1 MKNLTKIFMTVVA
14 GMFAFSCV
22 TDTTED
28 LGVKVEGQKGGVY
41 ELSVSL
47 EATKT
52 QLGEKVDGLYP
63 LYWSEGDAI
72 SVNGVVSNPLTAGGS
87 ANAYFKFNEEVYRP
101 YCVVY
106 PASAAVAV
114 EEEVEETPAPV
125 TVYPVNFLAV
135 QPYTVGTF
143 APEAAPM
150 YGYAAELA
158 EGEAETPIQLN
169 HLTGVLRLAVKGNG
183 EKVTSVVVKTEKGY
197 IAGPHTV
204 DCATGALTALEGA
217 TNNVTVTCGD
227 GLVLGTE
234 ATPIFL
240 TVPAGSY
247 GTFVITIN
255 TESNGKMVVKFNS
268 DSKPVNVGV
277 VREFG
282 EIEFNAT
289 AEAGDEYLIDSAEA
303 LIRFAK
309 AAEAFYPYTSAK
321 VVASI
326 DMTGKA
332 WTPIKNF
339 GEYVFDGG
347 SDEGYEIKG
356 LTAPLFDK
364 TAATIKNVK
373 LTDVAIVE
381 TEAAF
386 SGSIVRVLNGG
397 SLLNCSAE
405 GTLHAN
411 NTTLTLASATSNY
424 NDTAHGGL
432 VGYAY
437 GATIYNCTSDVD
449 VTITSFAAGKYKA
462 SAGGAV
468 GAVGGAAKLNGV
480 TNNGD
485 VTYVGPNYS
494 ANIYLSGV
502 VGKCSGDTTLLE
514 FSNITNNGKVS
525 SAKGSDVN
533 ADFLLSGIIGD
544 VVMADATIV
553 CDKLVNNGAITH
565 NGLADG
571 MRIAGIAAYT
581 TKGSFTN
588 CKNTGALS
596 TAVGSDHTSMYV
608 GGLFAANVTTKTFSN
623 NINEGNMLLADG
635 VTASGYVRL
644 AGVAIGISMSGTE
657 TADIPTI
664 SNCKN
669 YGSFTVGSVKNAST
683 GNGGRL
689 YVGGLFD
696 TIYAGNFSNCVN
708 EATGTITVNTNTWAS
723 GYLIGGFAAY
733 MSSKEGVRTIKVT
746 DCENKGNMTIGQIEG
761 AGAAYAEIGGIS
773 GEAYVGS
780 GDFAIEYLRVKNSGN
795 ITIKGSYTTD
805 NYPYIGGFFGVNNY
819 TEIYCDYCENAGNIN
834 YEATAPN
841 ASVGGFYGYDT
852 NNTRFEMDYCVN
864 SGDITYSGIAGKYVH
879 FGGFCGFRNVSKPTV
894 ITNSTNTGKMTLT
907 GEQTATQ
914 SKSVAYNVGGFI
926 GRNSGSNCSISNST
940 NGELNDTTGKGTITA
955 GALPASVCLA
965 GFIGYTTTALTISG
979 CKNYGPVDQT
989 GKAGQSNTY
998 RVHLAG
1004 IIGTSAAAINITV
1017 NNCENYG
1024 PISYSASASAS
1035 RVDAAGIVAT
1045 TIADATAVISGCKNG
1060 GVISYKA
1067 TTSGGEISIG
1077 GIVGTTQGTTT
1088 VSDCV
1093 NLASGEI
1100 YSSGKATTNYEMG
1113 GIAGSTATIGSS
1125 LINCTN
1131 YGHVNQ
1137 TKASGGTTQIGG
1149 VVGYAYSFK
1158 DIIGCNNFGNI
1169 TFSGTATNKNGNV
1182 GGVIGYGRFKTANAT
1197 DTTAAGVATIKD
1209 CGNYA
1214 DLEFAGTA
1222 GDYYAGGVIGYCRSI
1237 ETGEAHIENLR
1248 NVANITFKSEGK
1260 TATYLGGISGTFGSD
1275 DVGHVLH
1282 GGVFYGDLKGIGM
1295 EGKIA
1300 MTIGTPAGRFEGG
1313 RRVLNTQVGGNV
1325 IFATETGEDANGD
1338 METYDVK
1345 IPITEENWI
1354 NYMYRQPI
1362 TQETAVGDGCSVI
1375 TTKPAVPTK

>member
-1 MKNLTKIFMTVVA
+1 MKNFTKIFFAVVVSL
-14 GMFAFSCV
+14 FAFSCV
-22 TDTTED
+22 QDTTED
-28 LGVKVEGQKGGVY
+28 LGVNIEGQGGVY
-41 ELSVSL
+41 ELAVSL
-47 EATKT
+47 EQSRT
-52 QLGEKVDGLYP
+52 QLGEKVEGLYP

-72 SVNGVVSNPLTAGGS
+72 AVNGNVSAPLAAENAGTS
-87 ANAYFKFNEEVYRP
+87 NATFSFYAVLERP
-101 YCVVY
+101 YCIVY
-106 PASAAVAV
+106 PGSAVVAV
-114 EEEVEETPAPV
+114 EEGEATAPV
-125 TVYPVNFLAV
+125 TVYPVTFAAT
-135 QPYTVGTF
+135 QPYTVGSF
-143 APEAAPM
+143 APQSAPM
-150 YGYAAELA
+150 YGYAAALA
-158 EGEAETPIQLN
+158 EGEEESAIQLN
-169 HLTGVLRLAVKGNG
+169 HLTGVLNLAVRGNG
-183 EKVTSVVVKTEKGY
+183 EKITSIRVQSEKGA

-204 DCATGALTALEGA
+204 DCTNGTLTALEGA
-217 TNNVTVTCGD
+217 SKVVTLTCGE

-234 ATPIFL
+234 ATPFFVA
-240 TVPAGSY
+240 VPAGKY
-247 GTFVITIN
+247 GTFMITIF
-255 TESNGKMVVKFNS
+255 TENHGKMTVKFNS
-268 DSKPVNVGV
+268 DLKPISAGT

-282 EIEFNAT
+282 TVYYEANLADENGEEFI
-289 AEAGDEYLIDSAEA
+289 IDSKEA
-303 LIRFAK
+303 LIEFARI
-309 AAEAFYPYTSAK
+309 AGGFYPRTSAK
-321 VVASI
+321 VTAEI
-326 DMTGKA
+326 DMTGYDWK
-332 WTPIKNF
+332 PVKYF
-339 GEYVFDGG
+339 GEYTFDGG
-347 SDEGYEIKG
+347 NFAIKG
-356 LTAPLFDK
+356 LNAPLFDI
-364 TAATIKNVK
+364 TPATIKNVK
-373 LTDVAIVE
+373 LTDVAIEE

-386 SGSIVRVLNGG
+386 SGSIARVLTG
-397 SLLNCSAE
+397 SLLNCSAA

-432 VGYAY
+432 VGFAN
-437 GATIYNCTSDVD
+437 GATIYNCTSDVA

-468 GAVGGAAKLNGV
+468 GAVSGAAKLNGV

-485 VTYVGPNYS
+485 VTYVGPDYGG
-494 ANIYLSGV
+494 NIYLSGV
-502 VGKCSGDTTLLE
+502 VGKCSAGTTLAE

-544 VVMADATIV
+544 VVMADASIV

-565 NGLADG
+565 NGLANG
-571 MRIAGIAAYT
+571 MRIAGIAAYST
-581 TKGSFTN
+581 TGSFTN

-596 TAVGSDHTSMYV
+596 TAVGSGHTSMYV
-608 GGLFAANVTTKTFSN
+608 GGLFSATVTTKTFTN
-623 NINEGNMLLADG
+623 NINEGNISLADG
-635 VTASGYVRL
+635 VTVSGYVRL
-644 AGVAIGISMSGTE
+644 TGVATGISMPGSE
-657 TADIPTI
+657 VADIPTV
-664 SNCKN
+664 SGCKN
-669 YGSFTVGSVKNAST
+669 YGSITVGSVKNAST

-689 YVGGLFD
+689 YVGGMFD
-696 TIYAGNFSNCVN
+696 TIYAGNFSNCTN

-733 MSSKEGVRTIKVT
+733 MSSHDGVRTIKVT

-864 SGDITYSGIAGKYVH
+864 SGNITYSGIAGKYVH
-879 FGGFCGFRNVSKPTV
+879 FGGFCGFRNVSTPTV

-979 CKNYGPVDQT
+979 CTNYGPVDQT
-989 GKAGQSNTY
+989 GKAGLNNTY
-998 RVHLAG
+998 RAHIAG
-1004 IIGTSAAAINITV
+1004 IIGTSADAINITV

-1024 PISYSASASAS
+1024 PISYSASASTG
-1035 RVDAAGIVAT
+1035 RVDVAGIVAT
-1045 TIADATAVISGCKNG
+1045 TIGNATAVISGCKNG
-1060 GVISYKA
+1060 GVISFKA
-1067 TTSGGEISIG
+1067 TSAGGEISIG

-1100 YSSGKATTNYEMG
+1100 YSSGKATTNYEVG
-1113 GIAGSTATIGSS
+1113 GIAGSTATDGSS
-1125 LINCTN
+1125 LYNCTN

-1137 TKASGGTTQIGG
+1137 AKASGGTTQVGG
-1149 VVGYAYSFK
+1149 VVGYAYRCT
-1158 DIIGCNNFGNI
+1158 DIIGCNNFGKI
-1169 TFSGTATNKNGNV
+1169 TFSGTATSKNGNV
-1182 GGVIGYGRFKTANAT
+1182 GGVIGYVRFQYT
-1197 DTTAAGVATIKD
+1197 DKVVTIKD

-1237 ETGEAHIENLR
+1237 EKGAAHLENLR

-1260 TATYLGGISGTFGSD
+1260 TSSYLGGICGTFGSD
-1275 DVGHVLH
+1275 AAGHVLQ

-1300 MTIGTPAGRFEGG
+1300 MAIGTPAGRLEGG
-1313 RRVLNTQVGGNV
+1313 RRVLNTQFGGNV

-1338 METYDVK
+1338 VETYDVK

-1362 TQETAVGDGCSVI
+1362 TQEIALGDGCSVI
-1375 TTKPAVPTK
+1375 TTKPSVPTK

>member
-1 MKNLTKIFMTVVA
+1 MKNLTKIFMAVVA

-28 LGVKVEGQKGGVY
+28 LGVKLEGQGGVY
-41 ELSVSL
+41 EVAISL
-47 EATKT
+47 AEATKT
-52 QLGEKVDGLYP
+52 QLGEKVDGLYQ

-72 SVNGVVSNPLTAGGS
+72 AINGVNSLPLTAGGS
-87 ANAYFKFNEEVYRP
+87 ANAYFTFNEPVTRP

-106 PASAAVAV
+106 PAAEGAG
-114 EEEVEETPAPV
+114 EG
-125 TVYPVNFLAV
+125 TVYPVTFATT
-135 QPYTVGTF
+135 QPYTVDTF
-143 APEAAPM
+143 APQAAPM
-150 YGYAAELA
+150 YGYAAELG
-158 EGEAETPIQLN
+158 EGKEESAIQLN
-169 HLTGVLRLAVKGNG
+169 HLTGVLRLAIKGNG

-217 TNNVTVTCGD
+217 TNNVTVTCGE
-227 GLVLGTE
+227 GLALGAE
-234 ATPIFL
+234 ATPFYVA
-240 TVPAGSY
+240 VPAGSY

-255 TESNGKMVVKFNS
+255 TEAHGKMTVKFNS

-282 EIEFNAT
+282 EIEFSAT

-339 GEYVFDGG
+339 GAYVFDGG

-356 LTAPLFDK
+356 LTAPLFES

-373 LTDVAIVE
+373 LTNVAIVE

-386 SGSIVRVLNGG
+386 SGAIVRVLTG
-397 SLLNCSAE
+397 SLTNCSAA

-411 NTTLTLASATSNY
+411 NTTLTLASATGNY
-424 NDTAHGGL
+424 DETAHGGL
-432 VGYAY
+432 VGFAN
-437 GATIYNCTSDVD
+437 GATIYNCSSDVD

-485 VTYVGPNYS
+485 VCYDGPNYS
-494 ANIYLSGV
+494 GNIYLSGV

-525 SAKGSDVN
+525 TAKGSDVN
-533 ADFLLSGIIGD
+533 ADLLMSGVIGD
-544 VVMADATIV
+544 VVMVDATIV
-553 CDKLVNNGAITH
+553 CDKLVNNGTITH
-565 NGLADG
+565 NGLANG
-571 MRIAGIAAYT
+571 MRIAGIAAYNT
-581 TKGSFTN
+581 TGSFTN

-596 TAVGSDHTSMYV
+596 TAVGSDHSSLYV
-608 GGLFAANVTTKTFSN
+608 GGLFSATVTTKTFTN
-623 NINEGNMLLADG
+623 NINEGNISLGDG
-635 VTASGYVRL
+635 IAASGYVRL
-644 AGVAIGISMSGTE
+644 AGIATGISMPGSELT
-657 TADIPTI
+657 DIPTV

-669 YGSFTVGSVKNAST
+669 YGSITVGSVSNTST

-689 YVGGLFD
+689 YVGGVFD
-696 TIYAGNFSNCVN
+696 TIYAGNFSNCNN
-708 EATGTITVNTNTWAS
+708 EATGDITVKTGSWAS
-723 GYLIGGFAAY
+723 GYLIGGWAAY
-733 MSSKEGVRTIKVT
+733 ISTHTGIRTISIT
-746 DCENKGNMTIGQIEG
+746 DCENKGDISIDQIEG
-761 AGAAYAEIGGIS
+761 AGAAYAELGGIT
-773 GEAYVGS
+773 GEAYIGS
-780 GDFAIEYLRVKNSGN
+780 GDFAIDFLRVKNSGN
-795 ITIKGSYTTD
+795 ITIKGSYTSD

-819 TEIYCDYCENAGNIN
+819 TEIYLKNCENAGNII
-834 YEATAPN
+834 YDATAPN
-841 ASVGGFYGYDT
+841 ASVGGFFGYDT

-879 FGGFCGFRNVSKPTV
+879 FGGFGGYRNVNKPTV

-926 GRNSGSNCSISNST
+926 GRNSGTNCSISNST
-940 NGELNDTTGKGTITA
+940 NGELNDTTGKGTITS
-955 GALPASVCLA
+955 GALPAAVGIA
-965 GFIGYTTTALTISG
+965 GFVGYTTTALTISG
-979 CKNYGPVDQT
+979 CKNYGPVDVT
-989 GKAGQSNTY
+989 GKAGQSKTY
-998 RVHLAG
+998 RAHVAG
-1004 IIGTSAAAINITV
+1004 IIGTAAEKIGFTV
-1017 NNCENYG
+1017 TNCENYG
-1024 PISYSASASAS
+1024 PISYSASESTN
-1035 RVDAAGIVAT
+1035 RVDVAGIVAT
-1045 TIADATAVISGCKNG
+1045 TQEETTSTISGCKNG

-1067 TTSGGEISIG
+1067 TTSGGEISVG

-1113 GIAGSTATIGSS
+1113 GIAGSTATVGSS

-1137 TKASGGTTQIGG
+1137 AKASGGTTQIGG

-1158 DIIGCNNFGNI
+1158 EISGCNNFGNI
-1169 TFSGTATNKNGNV
+1169 TFSGTTTSKNGNV
-1182 GGVIGYGRFKTANAT
+1182 GGVIGYCRFKTANAT
-1197 DTTAAGVATIKD
+1197 DTTEAGVATIKD

-1237 ETGEAHIENLR
+1237 ESGEAHIENLR
-1248 NVANITFKSEGK
+1248 NVANITFKSEGN
-1260 TATYLGGISGTFGSD
+1260 TSSYFGGISGTFGSET
-1275 DVGHVLH
+1275 VAHVLH
-1282 GGVFYGDLKGIGM
+1282 GGVFYGKLKGIEM

-1300 MTIGTPAGRFEGG
+1300 LTLGTGFRIEGG
-1313 RRVLNTQVGGNV
+1313 RRVLNTQVGGCIV
-1325 IFATETGEDANGD
+1325 FATETGEDANGD
-1338 METYDVK
+1338 TATLDVE
-1345 IPITEENWI
+1345 IPITEDNYYT
-1354 NYMYRQPI
+1354 YMYRQAI
-1362 TQETAVGDGCSVI
+1362 TKEVAEGDGCSVI
-1375 TTKPAVPTK
+1375 TEKPSVPTK

>member
-1 MKNLTKIFMTVVA
+1 MKKLFKLFAAVVVGSLA
-14 GMFAFSCV
+14 FACT

-28 LGVKVEGQKGGVY
+28 LGVKVEGSGGVY
-41 ELSVSL
+41 EVAISL

-63 LYWSEGDAI
+63 LHWSEGDAI
-72 SVNGVVSNPLTAGGS
+72 SINGIVSNPLTAGGS
-87 ANAYFKFNEEVYRP
+87 ANAYFTFNEPVTRP

-106 PASAAVAV
+106 PAAEGAG
-114 EEEVEETPAPV
+114 EG
-125 TVYPVNFLAV
+125 TVYPVTFAST
-135 QPYTVGTF
+135 QPYTEGTF
-143 APEAAPM
+143 ASGVAPM
-150 YGYAAELA
+150 YGYGAELA
-158 EGEAETPIQLN
+158 EGETETPIQLN

-183 EKVTSVVVKTEKGY
+183 EKVTSVVVKAEKGY

-217 TNNVTVTCGD
+217 TSNVTVTCGD
-227 GLVLGTE
+227 GLVLGSE

-240 TVPAGSY
+240 TVPSGNY
-247 GTFVITIN
+247 GTFVISIN
-255 TESNGKMVVKFNS
+255 TEAHGKMVVKFNS

-303 LIRFAK
+303 LIKFAK
-309 AAEAFYPYTSAK
+309 VAEAFYPYTSAK

-339 GEYVFDGG
+339 GAYVFDGG
-347 SDEGYEIKG
+347 CDEGYEIKG
-356 LTAPLFDK
+356 LTAPLFEN

-386 SGSIVRVLNGG
+386 SGSIVRVLTG
-397 SLLNCSAE
+397 SLTNCSAA

-411 NTTLTLASATSNY
+411 NTTLTIAKATDNY
-424 NDTAHGGL
+424 DETAHGGL
-432 VGYAY
+432 VGYAN

-485 VTYVGPNYS
+485 VCYVGPNYGG
-494 ANIYLSGV
+494 NIYLSGV
-502 VGKCSGDTTLLE
+502 VGKCSVSTTLLE

-525 SAKGSDVN
+525 TAKGSDVN
-533 ADFLLSGIIGD
+533 ADLLMSGVIGD
-544 VVMADATIV
+544 VVMADASIV
-553 CDKLVNNGAITH
+553 CDKLVNNGAVTH
-565 NGLADG
+565 NGLANG
-571 MRIAGIAAYT
+571 IRIAGIAAYNT
-581 TKGSFTN
+581 TGSFTN
-588 CKNTGALS
+588 CKNTAALS
-596 TAVGSDHTSMYV
+596 TAVGSDHSSMYA
-608 GGLFAANVTTKTFSN
+608 GGLFSATVTTKTFTN
-623 NINEGNMLLADG
+623 NINEGNISLGDG
-635 VTASGYVRL
+635 IAASGYVRL
-644 AGVAIGISMSGTE
+644 AGIATGISMPGSELT
-657 TADIPTI
+657 DIPTV

-669 YGSFTVGSVKNAST
+669 YGSITVGSVSNTST

-689 YVGGLFD
+689 YVGGVFD
-696 TIYAGNFSNCVN
+696 TIYAGNFSNCNN
-708 EATGTITVNTNTWAS
+708 EATGDITVKTGSWAS
-723 GYLIGGFAAY
+723 GYLIGGWAGYISTHA
-733 MSSKEGVRTIKVT
+733 GIRTISIT
-746 DCENKGNMTIGQIEG
+746 DCENKGDISIDQIEG
-761 AGAAYAEIGGIS
+761 AGAAYAELGGIT

-780 GDFAIEYLRVKNSGN
+780 GDFAIDFLRVKNSGN
-795 ITIKGSYTTD
+795 ITIKGSYTSD

-819 TEIYCDYCENAGNIN
+819 TEIYLKNCENAGNII
-834 YEATAPN
+834 YDATAPN
-841 ASVGGFYGYDT
+841 ASVGGLFGYDT

-864 SGDITYSGIAGKYVH
+864 SGNITYSGIAGKYVH
-879 FGGFCGFRNVSKPTV
+879 FGGFGGYRNVSKPTV

-955 GALPASVCLA
+955 GALPSAVSLA
-965 GFIGYTTTALTISG
+965 GFIGYTTTTLTISG

-989 GKAGQSNTY
+989 GKAGLNNDY
-998 RVHLAG
+998 RGHVAG
-1004 IIGTSAAAINITV
+1004 IIGTSAAEIGFTV
-1017 NNCENYG
+1017 TNCENYG
-1024 PISYSASASAS
+1024 PISYSASASTG
-1035 RVDAAGIVAT
+1035 RVDVAGIVAT
-1045 TIADATAVISGCKNG
+1045 TQKDVTSTISGCKNG
-1060 GVISYKA
+1060 GVISFKA
-1067 TTSGGEISIG
+1067 TSAGGEISVG
-1077 GIVGTTQGTTT
+1077 GVVGTTQGTTT

-1100 YSSGKATTNYEMG
+1100 YSSGKATTNYNVG
-1113 GIAGSTATIGSS
+1113 GVAGSTATVGSS

-1137 TKASGGTTQIGG
+1137 AKASGGTTQVGG

-1158 DIIGCNNFGNI
+1158 EISGCNNFGNI

-1182 GGVIGYGRFKTANAT
+1182 GGVIGYGRFRMANAT

-1260 TATYLGGISGTFGSD
+1260 SSSYFGGISGTFGSE
-1275 DVGHVLH
+1275 DVAHVLH
-1282 GGVFYGDLKGIGM
+1282 GGVFYGKLKGIGM

-1300 MTIGTPAGRFEGG
+1300 LTLGTGFRIEGG
-1313 RRVLNTQVGGNV
+1313 RRVLNTQVGGCIV
-1325 IFATETGEDANGD
+1325 FATETGEDANGD
-1338 METYDVK
+1338 TATLDVE
-1345 IPITEENWI
+1345 IPITEDNYYT
-1354 NYMYRQPI
+1354 YMYRQAI
-1362 TQETAVGDGCSVI
+1362 TKEVAEGDGCSVI
-1375 TTKPAVPTK
+1375 TEKPSVPTK

>member
-1 MKNLTKIFMTVVA
+1 MKNLTKIFFAVVA

-28 LGVKVEGQKGGVY
+28 LGVKLEGQGGVY
-41 ELSVSL
+41 EVAVSL

-72 SVNGVVSNPLTAGGS
+72 AINGVVSNPLAAGGS
-87 ANAYFKFNEEVYRP
+87 ANATFQFNEEVYRP

-125 TVYPVNFLAV
+125 TVYPVTFAAT

-143 APEAAPM
+143 APQAAPM

-158 EGEAETPIQLN
+158 EDEAETPIQLN

-204 DCATGALTALEGA
+204 DCTNGTLVAQPEA
-217 TNNVTVTCGD
+217 TNTITVTCGD

-247 GTFVITIN
+247 GTFVISIN
-255 TESNGKMVVKFNS
+255 TEAHGKMVVKFNS
-268 DSKPVNVGV
+268 DAKPINVGV

-282 EIEFNAT
+282 EIEFSAT

-339 GEYVFDGG
+339 GAYTFDGG

-356 LTAPLFDK
+356 LTAPLFES

-386 SGSIVRVLNGG
+386 SGSIARVLTG
-397 SLLNCSAE
+397 SLLNCSAA

-432 VGYAY
+432 VGYAN
-437 GATIYNCTSDVD
+437 GATIYNCTSDVA
-449 VTITSFAAGKYKA
+449 VTITSFASGKYKA

-485 VTYVGPNYS
+485 VCYVGPDYGG
-494 ANIYLSGV
+494 NIYLSGV
-502 VGKCSGDTTLLE
+502 VGKCSADTALVE

-533 ADFLLSGIIGD
+533 ADFLMSGIIGD

-553 CDKLVNNGAITH
+553 CDKLVNNGAVTH
-565 NGLADG
+565 NGLANG

-608 GGLFAANVTTKTFSN
+608 GGLFSANVTTKTFSN
-623 NINEGNMLLADG
+623 NINEGNISLADG

-644 AGVAIGISMSGTE
+644 AGVATGIQAAGSE
-657 TADIPTI
+657 TTDIPTV
-664 SNCKN
+664 SGCKN
-669 YGSFTVGSVKNAST
+669 YGSITVGSVKNAST

-689 YVGGLFD
+689 YVGGVFD

-761 AGAAYAEIGGIS
+761 AGASYAEIGGIS

-795 ITIKGSYTTD
+795 ITVKGSYSSG
-805 NYPYIGGFFGVNNY
+805 NYPYIGGIFGVNNY

-834 YEATAPN
+834 YEATAAN

-852 NNTRFEMDYCVN
+852 NNTRFELDYCVN
-864 SGDITYSGIAGKYVH
+864 SGDITYSGIAGSYVH
-879 FGGFCGFRNVSKPTV
+879 FGGFCGYRNVSKPTV
-894 ITNSTNTGKMTLT
+894 ITNCTNTGKMILT

-926 GRNSGSNCSISNST
+926 GRNTGSNCLISNST

-955 GALPASVCLA
+955 GALPSAVCLA

-979 CKNYGPVDQT
+979 CTNYGPVDQT
-989 GKAGQSNTY
+989 GKAGLSNTY
-998 RVHLAG
+998 RAHIAG
-1004 IIGTSAAAINITV
+1004 IIGTSADAINITV

-1024 PISYSASASAS
+1024 PISYSASASTS
-1035 RVDAAGIVAT
+1035 RVDVAGIVAT
-1045 TIADATAVISGCKNG
+1045 TIASATAVISGCKNG
-1060 GVISYKA
+1060 GVISFKA
-1067 TTSGGEISIG
+1067 TSAGGEISIG

-1113 GIAGSTATIGSS
+1113 GIAGSTATDGSS
-1125 LINCTN
+1125 LYNCTN

-1137 TKASGGTTQIGG
+1137 AKASGGTTQVGG
-1149 VVGYAYSFK
+1149 VVGYAYRCT
-1158 DIIGCNNFGNI
+1158 DIIGCNNFGKV
-1169 TFSGTATNKNGNV
+1169 TFSGTATDKNGNV
-1182 GGVIGYGRFKTANAT
+1182 GGVIGYVRFQYT
-1197 DTTAAGVATIKD
+1197 DKVVTIKD

-1222 GDYYAGGVIGYCRSI
+1222 GSYYAGGVIGYCRSI
-1237 ETGEAHIENLR
+1237 EKGSAHLENLR

-1260 TATYLGGISGTFGSD
+1260 SSTYLGGISGTFGSD
-1275 DVGHVLH
+1275 DVGHVLQ

-1300 MTIGTPAGRFEGG
+1300 MAIGTPAGRLEGG
-1313 RRVLNTQVGGNV
+1313 RRVLNTQFGGNM

-1338 METYDVK
+1338 IETSDVK